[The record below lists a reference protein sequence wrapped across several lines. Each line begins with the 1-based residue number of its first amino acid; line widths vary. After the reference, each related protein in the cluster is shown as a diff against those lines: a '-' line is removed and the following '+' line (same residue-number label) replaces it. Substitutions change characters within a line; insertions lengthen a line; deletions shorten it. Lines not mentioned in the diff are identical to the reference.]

1 MSRRQPL
8 QIYLPPDI
16 DQHVRDAAQKTGDTI
31 SGWLRGAVLRACDPE
46 IEAALVRIERD
57 LIFAT
62 VALDALL
69 LANEDTGLRDRTL
82 KAFSRK
88 LKRRALTHPAL
99 WSDGDEA

>member
-8 QIYLPPDI
+8 QIYLTPDL
-16 DQHVRDAAQKTGDTI
+16 DQHVREAAQKAGETI
-31 SGWLRGAVLRACDPE
+31 SGWLRNAILRANDPE
-46 IEAALVRIERD
+46 IEAALVRVERD

-69 LANEDTGLRDRTL
+69 LANEDSGLRDRAL

-88 LKRRALTHPAL
+88 LKRRALSNPAL
-99 WSDGDEA
+99 WSDSDEA